1 MNMKKIFMAALAA
14 MTLLAGCAKENTPVA
29 KQDIKVNFTVA
40 EKAEFGADT
49 KAVKTGWAVGDEIII
64 VFRDATG
71 WVNFEDGENTVK
83 LSKTESGWSS
93 TSNITDISLLTG
105 TYYYAVHHQGNIE
118 LGTDDGTGD
127 VRLTNYNHGE
137 YLTFDGTYS
146 VSGGNLELGT
156 ITMKRPAGLTQISVP
171 GVTVGTDTWTLE
183 IGTANG
189 SGDITVLGFVNQC
202 SLTNIYIRTIYET
215 GMIARNSD
223 YTAIGVQNGADV
235 SFYFLNL
242 AGSAYSGSEIYYK
255 LRNQSAASKL
265 YYKSTTKTFDD
276 FNGHAFLLPALDSG
290 KWSSNTNDL

>member
-40 EKAEFGADT
+40 EKAGFGADT

-71 WVNFEDGENTVK
+71 WVNFDNGANTVK

-105 TYYYAVHHQGNIE
+105 TYYYAVHHQGTIA
-118 LGTDDGTGD
+118 LGTVNYMGD
-127 VRLTNYNHGE
+127 IQLTNYNHGE

-156 ITMKRPAGLTQISVP
+156 ITMKRPAELTQISVP

-183 IGTANG
+183 IGTADG
-189 SGDITVLGFVNQC
+189 SGDIAFSGFVDQG
-202 SLTNIYIRTIYET
+202 SLENIYIRSTGET
-215 GMIARNSD
+215 GLIARNSD
-223 YTAIGVQNGADV
+223 YTAFGVQNGADV
-235 SFYFLNL
+235 SFYFLDL
-242 AGSAYSGSEIYYK
+242 AGSDYTGSEIYYK
-255 LRNQSAASKL
+255 LRNQSASLKL
-265 YYKSTTKTFDD
+265 YYKSTTKKFDD

-290 KWSSNTNDL
+290 KWSSDTY